1 MLPIFVVVR
10 SLEWQLSRLASLCY
24 IHANQSTRLDV
35 ACVCVS
41 AYTKSA
47 CVLHTNTVA
56 HTQSHWPVGH
66 TSLHSTWPTCSDTFC
81 CESLSLSPSLF
92 VLSLPFSAW
101 FCSLATV
108 LTIAIV
114 NVCFVNGFDKFFCCN
129 YST

>member
-41 AYTKSA
+41 AYTKSV

-81 CESLSLSPSLF
+81 CESLSLS
-92 VLSLPFSAW
+92 LSL
-101 FCSLATV
+101 CSLCAILCLV
-108 LTIAIV
+108 LLSR
-114 NVCFVNGFDKFFCCN
+114 NRSDDRHSERLFCEWLRQVFLL
-129 YST
+129 